1 MPKTEDST
9 HTPDLKPGE
18 RIQYACGHYLV
29 AGSFGIQGASVADV
43 PKRRCAACDRRLR
56 DAAPDLLAAL
66 EQAASD
72 LYKAG
77 ADWSDSVALDA
88 ARQARAAI
96 AQAKETG

>member
-1 MPKTEDST
+1 MQDKDST

-66 EQAASD
+66 EGIA
-72 LYKAG
+72 LG
-77 ADWSDSVALDA
+77 ACCQTPGCNTDDPKCYVME
-88 ARQARAAI
+88 ARAAI
-96 AQAKETG
+96 AQAKETA